1 VERLKQQ
8 GAEDEQ
14 VQRALRKI
22 DREGIWFPSP
32 ITSTGRYASSCR
44 SARGE
49 GRRETGML
57 TALKFDQ

>member
-22 DREGIWFPSP
+22 DRSRRHLVPFPYYFYRK
-32 ITSTGRYASSCR
+32 IRQ
-44 SARGE
+44 
-49 GRRETGML
+49 L
-57 TALKFDQ
+57 L